1 MMKKILVTYATL
13 SGTTVEVARVVAEE
27 IEKSGAPAELLP
39 IEEVKTLDGY
49 AGVVI
54 GAPMIMG
61 WHRSGLGFLGK
72 HRKAWRQ
79 LPFAIFA
86 TAMSLTST
94 STATVGGVTLC
105 IDENLP
111 RPPQRA
117 GHLTL
122 RERYAQVENYARSIL
137 RAGGS
142 AKPVSLAFFGGRL
155 EYGRLP
161 WWAVV
166 FAMLIIQAPA
176 GDKHNW
182 PFIRKWASG
191 IPDAFRRAASSATER
206 KQNG

>member
-1 MMKKILVTYATL
+1 MNKILVTYATL

-39 IEEVKTLDGY
+39 IGEVKTLDGY

-94 STATVGGVTLC
+94 STATVDGVPLC

-111 RPPQRA
+111 EA
-117 GHLTL
+117 
-122 RERYAQVENYARSIL
+122 ASK
-137 RAGGS
+137 GGS
-142 AKPVSLAFFGGRL
+142 PHAPGALRSGRELCRVHTARRRIRQAREPGVLRWATGVWAAAMVGSRVRHAHHSGPGG
-155 EYGRLP
+155 G
-161 WWAVV
+161 
-166 FAMLIIQAPA
+166 QA
-176 GDKHNW
+176 
-182 PFIRKWASG
+182 
-191 IPDAFRRAASSATER
+191 
-206 KQNG
+206 